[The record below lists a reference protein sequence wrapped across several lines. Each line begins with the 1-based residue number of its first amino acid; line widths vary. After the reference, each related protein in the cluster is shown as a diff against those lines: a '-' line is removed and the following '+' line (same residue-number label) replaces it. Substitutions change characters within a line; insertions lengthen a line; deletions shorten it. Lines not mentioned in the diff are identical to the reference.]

1 MSYFRKIR
9 DPFFLP
15 ILIVI
20 SVLSIE
26 LISVSIL
33 EIIVRGLE
41 TIDNTLSL
49 SSNKSVDYLIR
60 VITRGIGLI
69 AVILIGK
76 GKLLRDTS
84 HKDMKEKLPIFL
96 ITSLILFIG
105 FINFLK
111 EIFKGIFTLG
121 WKIELWPELTFSSVI
136 IDDLGNLLLL
146 SFFLLVLTPVFEELL
161 YRRIIIHSLKK
172 NYIGNGWLILF
183 SSLIY
188 ALPQTLLNLVEYSEG
203 QAFLDFFLKFFIGVV
218 LAIVFLRTNQ
228 IKYPIIMKSLLNLTF
243 FIDYL
248 IMYHQ
253 IISHFVEFLTLLLII
268 LNLIGI
274 FLFFVV
280 IFDGVATLRESS
292 SNLPIWL
299 GYITDYR
306 FSENS
311 KLQALLGISVI
322 ILPIVPMGIVLFI
335 DHTIIYNDLGGVLAK
350 SAFKL
355 PILSLLAFVSFI
367 GIKSNRS
374 LYEEAEEPNLV
385 LRPIVTDYYLKMRNN
400 YSTLI
405 RQIPRIIFSHF
416 SIILLFVGAIIP
428 LFIFSMSATGLIQ
441 VAFLWVETKVEY
453 IFGQSPFFSYSWVYT
468 ETKSSLFFL
477 GVRKTTDEYLYF
489 LKHNNGKWY
498 FLPDTFMSHPGDWIH
513 GLITVGTWFLFL
525 ILLAVSVREYINN
538 RKLNAALTILG
549 VIITDFLWLQFAFG
563 LGSIPSEGESQPS
576 LLSQTLLQFIETDFK
591 VLSFLLLPIGLIVL
605 LIAILVL
612 LTIWIHQKRKDKRE
626 YVQVISNEREDNII
640 EA

>member
-1 MSYFRKIR
+1 MRYFRKIK
-9 DPFFLP
+9 DPIFLP
-15 ILIVI
+15 IIIVI

-26 LISVSIL
+26 LISFSIL
-33 EIIVRGLE
+33 EMIIRGLE

-49 SSNKSVDYLIR
+49 SLNKSVDYLIR

-76 GKLLRDTS
+76 GRLLRDTS
-84 HKDMKEKLPIFL
+84 HKDIEEKLPIFL
-96 ITSLILFIG
+96 ITSIILFIG
-105 FINFLK
+105 FIDFLNV
-111 EIFKGIFTLG
+111 IFQGIFSLG
-121 WKIELWPELTFSSVI
+121 GEIEVWPELTFSRVI
-136 IDDLGNLLLL
+136 LDDLGNLLLL
-146 SFFLLVLTPVFEELL
+146 SFLLLVLTPVFEELL

-172 NYIGNGWLILF
+172 THIGSGWLILF

-203 QAFLDFFLKFFIGVV
+203 QAYWDFFLKIIIGVV

-243 FIDYL
+243 YIDYL
-248 IMYHQ
+248 IIYQ
-253 IISHFVEFLTLLLII
+253 PIVSQFEEVITTLLII

-292 SNLPIWL
+292 SILPMWL
-299 GYITDYR
+299 GYITDFR

-311 KLQALLGISVI
+311 KLQTLLGISVI
-322 ILPIVPMGIVLFI
+322 FLPIVPMGVVLFT
-335 DHTIIYNDLGGVLAK
+335 DHTIIYNDFGGVLAR

-355 PILSLLAFVSFI
+355 PILSVLAFVSFI

-385 LRPIVTDYYLKMRNN
+385 LKPIVTDYYLKMRNN

-405 RQIPRIIFSHF
+405 RQIPGIIFSHF

-468 ETKSSLFFL
+468 ETKSSLSFL
-477 GVRKTTDEYLYF
+477 GYRKTEEYLYF
-489 LKHNNGKWY
+489 LKHNNGKWN

-538 RKLNAALTILG
+538 RKLNAALAILG

-563 LGSIPSEGESQPS
+563 LGSIPAGGESQPS

-612 LTIWIHQKRKDKRE
+612 LTVWIRQRRKDKRE
-626 YVQVISNEREDNII
+626 FVQVISNE
-640 EA
+640 